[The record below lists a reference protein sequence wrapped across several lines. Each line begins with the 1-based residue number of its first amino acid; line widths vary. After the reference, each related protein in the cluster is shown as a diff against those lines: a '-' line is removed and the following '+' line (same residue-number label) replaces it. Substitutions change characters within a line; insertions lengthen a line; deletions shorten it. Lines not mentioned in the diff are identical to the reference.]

1 MTIALI
7 SHADCLR
14 HGMGNMH
21 PESPARLL
29 AIDEYLAESGLDL
42 VLCPYKAPMAT
53 QEQLLRVH
61 DAVCVETIFRRAPKQ
76 GLFAL
81 DPDTIMNPYTLSA
94 ALHAA
99 GAVALGVDLVMRREV
114 ASAFC
119 NVRPPGH
126 HATRNRAMG
135 FCIFNN
141 VAVGAAHAMAV
152 HGIERVAILDF
163 DVHHGNGTEDIFGA
177 EPRVLFCSTFQNPH
191 YPYSGTAP
199 TAEHVINTP
208 LPIDSGGAKFRH
220 AVMQHWLPALENFKP
235 QLVMVSAGFDAHRD
249 DELAQLNFVE
259 DDYFWVTQQIKAV
272 ADRYAHGRIVSTL
285 EGGYDLDAL
294 GRSVVAHIRG
304 LLDVS

>member
-1 MTIALI
+1 MTIAVI
-7 SHADCLR
+7 THPDCLR
-14 HGMGNMH
+14 HDMGNMH

-29 AIDEYLAESGLDL
+29 AINEHLAASGLDL
-42 VLCPYKAPMAT
+42 VLRAYKAPMAT
-53 QEQLLRVH
+53 QEQILRAH
-61 DAVCVETIFRRAPKQ
+61 DAACVETIFRKAPKQ
-76 GLFAL
+76 GIIAL
-81 DPDTIMNPYTLSA
+81 DPDTMMNPFTLSA

-99 GAVALGVDLVMRREV
+99 GAVVLGVDLVMRNEV

-163 DVHHGNGTEDIFGA
+163 DVHHGNGTEDIFGTD
-177 EPRVLFCSTFQNPH
+177 PRVLFCSTFQHPH

-208 LPIDSGGAKFRH
+208 LPIGSGGAKFRH

-272 ADRYAHGRIVSTL
+272 ADRYAQGRIVSTL

-304 LLDVS
+304 LLG